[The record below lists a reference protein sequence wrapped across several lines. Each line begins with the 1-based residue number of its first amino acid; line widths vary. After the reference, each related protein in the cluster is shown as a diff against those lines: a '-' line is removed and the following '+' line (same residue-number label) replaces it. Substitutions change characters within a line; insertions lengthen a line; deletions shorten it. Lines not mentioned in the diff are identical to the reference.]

1 MAVDPTTF
9 DGDVSQATAT
19 LFKAYEQ
26 YRREVGQGVIGKTAQ
41 FWVSYLDLM
50 RIQHQIHTSVQTN
63 DFDMRLDSW
72 EKILPMYFAFNKT
85 NYARYGTW
93 YVQTLKE
100 IDDRYP
106 GLKPLLQSFCL
117 SAQAQTSY
125 PIRTSIDQRG
135 EQSINRDAKTPGI
148 YVFRCYYESVSLTK
162 MGAVCHKCKI
172 NIIIF
177 FYFKYFSF

>member
-1 MAVDPTTF
+1 LSVDPETFNGGVSEATTK
-9 DGDVSQATAT
+9 
-19 LFKAYEQ
+19 LFQAYET
-26 YRREVGQGVIGKTAQ
+26 YRQEVKGGAIGKTAQ
-41 FWVSYLDLM
+41 FWISYLDLM

-72 EKILPMYFAFNKT
+72 EKMLPMYFAFNKT

-106 GLKPLLQSFCL
+106 GLKPLLELQCL
-117 SAQAQTSY
+117 SVQAQTSY

-135 EQSINRDAKTPGI
+135 EQSINRDAKTPGNFKI
-148 YVFRCYYESVSLTK
+148 HCFEPNCSFFLKLTL
-162 MGAVCHKCKI
+162 
-172 NIIIF
+172 
-177 FYFKYFSF
+177 Y